1 MHVYGKQ
8 VIPPY
13 MDLGTVPGEFT
24 VLCVQW
30 INGRQM
36 HSDQYYALRGAHE
49 CVREE
54 GELVELDNGA
64 TD

>member
-1 MHVYGKQ
+1 
-8 VIPPY
+8 
-13 MDLGTVPGEFT
+13 MDLSTVLGEFT

-36 HSDQYYALRGAHE
+36 HSDQYCAMRGAQS
-49 CVREE
+49 VREE

>member
-1 MHVYGKQ
+1 
-8 VIPPY
+8 

-30 INGRQM
+30 INGRQV
-36 HSDQYYALRGAHE
+36 HSDQYYAMRGAHE

-54 GELVELDNGA
+54 GELLELDNGA